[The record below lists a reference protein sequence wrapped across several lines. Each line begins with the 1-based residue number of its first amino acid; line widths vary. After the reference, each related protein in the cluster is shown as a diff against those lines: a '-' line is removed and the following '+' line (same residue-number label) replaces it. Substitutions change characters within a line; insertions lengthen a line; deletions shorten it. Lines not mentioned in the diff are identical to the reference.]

1 MSLYDRLVSDHPG
14 ARGCTISNREI
25 PVIDLYD
32 HISRQEYVTFFDK
45 LEFAYTRTIDLGNE
59 FWRFLEINGNQH
71 LCLYH
76 QLNKQFIMYKP
87 DMSLLS
93 FPWPY
98 DGIVDISWSQT
109 TSTWAVATQTQ
120 IVRLAMMARAT
131 SSSSLCSRSYAIIHS
146 AKSFNPST
154 SAAIGPSESPRAV
167 RLSFT
172 RTRSPPRPPTCQ
184 PVHLTSVSRHAI
196 VLSSCS
202 NDSITGSIPSASTSW
217 NRRPYGT
224 SKRMTSPN
232 TWVSCATWPYSSS
245 TINSICCARSK

>member
-1 MSLYDRLVSDHPG
+1 MRRSSDDMPDKHGQFRRHGEPKFSGTDEIWFDIGPEHWTNLLEHGWRPTLGTPGVTLVALTESSRRDDFSRSSYLCTPRLVSDHPG

-32 HISRQEYVTFFDK
+32 HISRQDYVTFFDK

-98 DGIVDISWSQT
+98 DGIVDISWSQN

-120 IVRLAMMARAT
+120 IVRVAMRGSAT
-131 SSSSLCSRSYAIIHS
+131 RLTFHRLLSILDHLQSFIQQSSSIH
-146 AKSFNPST
+146 
-154 SAAIGPSESPRAV
+154 
-167 RLSFT
+167 
-172 RTRSPPRPPTCQ
+172 
-184 PVHLTSVSRHAI
+184 
-196 VLSSCS
+196 
-202 NDSITGSIPSASTSW
+202 
-217 NRRPYGT
+217 
-224 SKRMTSPN
+224 
-232 TWVSCATWPYSSS
+232 
-245 TINSICCARSK
+245 